1 MSACCA
7 SRRRARNRQPGCGR
21 AADRRGRLVE
31 KSWNMGV
38 AAERQTTVGRPKA
51 LKGLAR
57 SENVNPVR
65 WRACAR
71 MDVKPVALDHRQ
83 RKAGEKRAM
92 RRRKACARP
101 FDRCACG

>member
-1 MSACCA
+1 
-7 SRRRARNRQPGCGR
+7 
-21 AADRRGRLVE
+21 
-31 KSWNMGV
+31 MGV

-83 RKAGEKRAM
+83 RKAGEKQ
-92 RRRKACARP
+92 
-101 FDRCACG
+101 RCAGARRVRVHSIAVRAAEFMVSLPWSAAAS